1 MKTRELIFT
10 MIWLVT
16 FSLVG
21 QSQFTFKYGVEAGLA
36 VSPFLKNKF
45 YSVQSETH
53 RTTQTNV
60 PLYSPLIGLTTDL
73 TIKKHLNLT
82 AALQY
87 QMTGQRN
94 HYYREAND
102 PLYNATYRNEAWEN
116 QTFHK
121 LCFNLTAGLTL
132 KVWKLQPTIFIGYR
146 LNYFISAKHYI
157 KSVYDH
163 DDPAKD
169 ATYEYEINPLDK
181 SELDWTVKRFHRQIC
196 AGFSTAIGKHLKI
209 SLSVNESGRVFY
221 SESAISCLPYGFTNN
236 DYLATV
242 TYFLPT
248 LKKRT
253 DKQVT
258 VK

>member
-53 RTTQTNV
+53 RTTQTNL

-102 PLYNATYRNEAWEN
+102 PLYNATYRNETWEN

-146 LNYFISAKHYI
+146 LNYFVSAKHYI

-163 DDPAKD
+163 DNPAKD
-169 ATYEYEINPLDK
+169 ANFEIEFNPLDK
-181 SELDWTVKRFHRQIC
+181 NEIAAPVKPFHRQIC
-196 AGFSTAIGKHLKI
+196 AGFSLAIGKRLKI
-209 SLSVNESGRVFY
+209 SVSANESGQVYY
-221 SESAISCLPYGFTNN
+221 SNEIYSSNYSFTNN

-248 LKKRT
+248 HNKWT
-253 DKQVT
+253 DMRVT
-258 VK
+258 AK